1 MIGSKIHLQLFP
13 EVWHDIRIQIL
24 KLLKR
29 NIKVLDFLSSF
40 LNILVSNFSGVLRMD
55 KQINRYKNK
64 IRAPWGWKPRNNKN
78 AEPDQNVTGS
88 LN

>member
-1 MIGSKIHLQLFP
+1 
-13 EVWHDIRIQIL
+13 
-24 KLLKR
+24 
-29 NIKVLDFLSSF
+29 
-40 LNILVSNFSGVLRMD
+40 MD

-78 AEPDQNVTGS
+78 TEPDQNVTGS